1 MGAEIDSRVF
11 STLPPS
17 LIGNW
22 RTNTGRTFLLG
33 KRNLFNKFMIVTC
46 LPCEPSWHIWVLFTQ
61 YCQLSTLLC
70 ASIAWLDAWWTCGRD
85 IMIACCCVS
94 RQSELTFVS
103 VWWFE
108 RRCKKVLCAKSL
120 PRYLTYCSLQKCSQY
135 KNMRSTRV
143 YHKIASTFDS
153 SCYLSR

>member
-94 RQSELTFVS
+94 RQSELTFMCPS
-103 VWWFE
+103 DDSRDDA
-108 RRCKKVLCAKSL
+108 RRSCVQS
-120 PRYLTYCSLQKCSQY
+120 RYLATLPTVAFRSAH
-135 KNMRSTRV
+135 STRTWDPQE
-143 YHKIASTFDS
+143 YITKLLA
-153 SCYLSR
+153 LSILPVT